1 MAEIRPAFQEKTK
14 NLRHLGAGCLFVFKP
29 RPLLVHD
36 YATMQTLNVGAGRTD
51 EEYQAAEESRR
62 EELRGDVQTSAF
74 YFFIAAICASLGT
87 GVLLIKLNLIVN
99 IGAIDLLAIYGRD
112 LLHGNILLFRLA
124 GAAWVVALLL
134 LGLAAR
140 NNHRWAFWAGIIL
153 YGADLLCTMVLLS
166 VFTIFALGVHGFF
179 IMQWF
184 KGQKALGE
192 LKESQARAAAAA
204 AR

>member
-1 MAEIRPAFQEKTK
+1 
-14 NLRHLGAGCLFVFKP
+14 
-29 RPLLVHD
+29 
-36 YATMQTLNVGAGRTD
+36 MQTLNVGAGRTD
-51 EEYQAAEESRR
+51 QEYQAAEESRR
-62 EELRGDVQTSAF
+62 EELRGEVQSSAF
-74 YFFIAAICASLGT
+74 YFFVAAICAGLGS
-87 GVLLIKLNLIVN
+87 GVLLIRLPLIVN

-112 LLHGNILLFRLA
+112 LLHGSLLLFRMI

-179 IMQWF
+179 MMQWF
-184 KGQKALGE
+184 KGQKALAD
-192 LKESQARAAAAA
+192 LRESAARAAAAA